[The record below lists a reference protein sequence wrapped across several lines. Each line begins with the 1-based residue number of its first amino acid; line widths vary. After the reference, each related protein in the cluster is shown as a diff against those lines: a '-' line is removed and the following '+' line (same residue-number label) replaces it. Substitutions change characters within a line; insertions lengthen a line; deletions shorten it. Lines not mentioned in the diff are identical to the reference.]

1 MERRTLLKAGLALG
15 VGVLANNFRL
25 FPALATESH
34 ETFEVKKTDAE
45 WRALL
50 TPDQYYVLRKEG
62 TEPPFN
68 NQYNDNKAQGTYRCA
83 ACDLPVFSSDTKF
96 DSGTGWP
103 SFWQPIRE
111 SAIGTRT
118 DWKLLYPRTEVH
130 CARCGGHLGHLFK
143 DGPQPTG
150 LRYCINSAGLTF
162 MAA

>member
-15 VGVLANNFRL
+15 VSVLANNFRL

-45 WRALL
+45 WRTLL

-83 ACDLPVFSSDTKF
+83 ACDLPVFS
-96 DSGTGWP
+96 
-103 SFWQPIRE
+103 
-111 SAIGTRT
+111 
-118 DWKLLYPRTEVH
+118 
-130 CARCGGHLGHLFK
+130 
-143 DGPQPTG
+143 
-150 LRYCINSAGLTF
+150 
-162 MAA
+162 

>member
-45 WRALL
+45 WRTLL

-103 SFWQPIRE
+103 SFWKPIRE
-111 SAIGTRT
+111 SAIGART

-130 CARCGGHLGHLFK
+130 CTRCGGHLGHLFK

>member
-25 FPALATESH
+25 FPALATESR

-45 WRALL
+45 WRTLL

-103 SFWQPIRE
+103 SFWKPIRE
-111 SAIGTRT
+111 SAIGART

-130 CARCGGHLGHLFK
+130 CTRCGGHLGHLFK

-150 LRYCINSAGLTF
+150 LRYCINSASLTF

>member
-25 FPALATESH
+25 FPALATESRD
-34 ETFEVKKTDAE
+34 TFEVKKTDAE
-45 WRALL
+45 WRTLL

-103 SFWQPIRE
+103 SFWKPIRE
-111 SAIGTRT
+111 SAIGART

-130 CARCGGHLGHLFK
+130 CTRCGGHLGHLFK

-150 LRYCINSAGLTF
+150 LRYCINSASLTF